1 MIRII
6 LFTDS
11 ILSLCFLDEVYF
23 PGKHI
28 GGIHNLA
35 QKYILLLFSSGEGRK
50 LPFALTSPVFKAGL
64 YW

>member
-11 ILSLCFLDEVYF
+11 ILSLCFLDEDYF

-28 GGIHNLA
+28 GGVHNLT
-35 QKYILLLFSSGEGRK
+35 QKYILPLFPSGKGRK
-50 LPFALTSPVFKAGL
+50 LPFALTSPVFKSDL
-64 YW
+64 